1 MILRRIYLDVCTLC
15 RPYDDQ
21 TFARIHLETVAV
33 QLILSA
39 IEQERYQLVY
49 SPVHVIEIS
58 AISDVIERLELYMLM
73 QETGEV
79 VSVDKARARSR
90 AEEFVSVG
98 IGPADAA
105 HLAFAE
111 AAQAD
116 FITCDDRLWK
126 RCSALDLLIWVGNP
140 VAFCEK
146 EGLV

>member
-1 MILRRIYLDVCTLC
+1 
-15 RPYDDQ
+15 
-21 TFARIHLETVAV
+21 VAV

-39 IEQERYQLVY
+39 VERERYQLVY
-49 SPVHVIEIS
+49 SPVHVVDIS
-58 AISDVIERLELYMLM
+58 AISDVIERLEFFALM
-73 QETGEV
+73 HEAGEV
-79 VSVDKARARSR
+79 VIVDKTRARSR

-98 IGPADAA
+98 IGLADAA

-111 AAQAD
+111 SAEAD

-126 RCSALDLLIWVGNP
+126 KCSAPGLLIWVGNP